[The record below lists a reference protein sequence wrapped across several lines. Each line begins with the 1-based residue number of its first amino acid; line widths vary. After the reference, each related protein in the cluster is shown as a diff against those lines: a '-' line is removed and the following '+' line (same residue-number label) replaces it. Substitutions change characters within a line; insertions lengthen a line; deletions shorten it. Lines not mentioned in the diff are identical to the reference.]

1 MNIKVMK
8 KKKVKIKKKKKYLI
22 KMKLVNQREIQKKK
36 IAKFTQ
42 MEKALI

>member
-22 KMKLVNQREIQKKK
+22 KMKLVNQKEIPKKK
-36 IAKFTQ
+36 IVKFTQ